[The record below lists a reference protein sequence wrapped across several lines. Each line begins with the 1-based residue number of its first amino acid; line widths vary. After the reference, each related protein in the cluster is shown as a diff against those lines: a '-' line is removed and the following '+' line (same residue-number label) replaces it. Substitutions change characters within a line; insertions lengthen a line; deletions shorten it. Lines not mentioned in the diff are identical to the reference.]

1 MTRDTIQ
8 QLMIDAQ
15 ALGDVENAEV
25 WQDILD
31 RMDAQELMEW
41 KE

>member
-8 QLMIDAQ
+8 QLMIDAE
-15 ALGDVENAEV
+15 ALDDVENAEV

>member
-1 MTRDTIQ
+1 
-8 QLMIDAQ
+8 MIDAE